1 MNQKKYFPYLDL
13 LKFVCCIGIVGIH
26 TWPLYYAAEPLR
38 DWYMKI
44 CPTFVSIFFV
54 VSSVLF
60 WQKIGFDDN
69 DRSKLGHFCKRLLIL
84 LGCWSIILAPHWI
97 STFVR
102 HNPNDWYVWLVPKIL
117 TVGTAQGSWFI
128 MALIYGMIICYV
140 LNRYL
145 NKHLVFA
152 ICTFVWLYFSLVKGL
167 YIPDYLGI
175 YLQGTGD
182 GFHLDSFYLPTRSIF
197 WIEAA
202 FYLVPMIARSK
213 VSLQVMLTIVGGA
226 ILGVFILEEYTFVC
240 NAVIAILLPAVCM
253 RKSAADKNEHYVFL
267 RKTSIIIYFVH
278 FVFVT
283 IFHVLLL
290 KGKIGYE
297 YGVIEFL
304 IVLFLA
310 FSIAIMIVKL
320 SGKYRVLRYL
330 Y

>member
-1 MNQKKYFPYLDL
+1 M
-13 LKFVCCIGIVGIH
+13 
-26 TWPLYYAAEPLR
+26 
-38 DWYMKI
+38 
-44 CPTFVSIFFV
+44 
-54 VSSVLF
+54 
-60 WQKIGFDDN
+60 
-69 DRSKLGHFCKRLLIL
+69 
-84 LGCWSIILAPHWI
+84 
-97 STFVR
+97 
-102 HNPNDWYVWLVPKIL
+102 
-117 TVGTAQGSWFI
+117 
-128 MALIYGMIICYV
+128 
-140 LNRYL
+140 
-145 NKHLVFA
+145 
-152 ICTFVWLYFSLVKGL
+152 
-167 YIPDYLGI
+167 
-175 YLQGTGD
+175 
-182 GFHLDSFYLPTRSIF
+182 
-197 WIEAA
+197 
-202 FYLVPMIARSK
+202 
-213 VSLQVMLTIVGGA
+213 
-226 ILGVFILEEYTFVC
+226 EEYTFVC